1 MKARRIATIALL
13 TCATSASVALAVE
26 TDTFRGHTEGS
37 FFSHGEYRAAK
48 ISFERTGNR
57 VHDVRFE
64 IRVRC
69 PSGQHRSKVGHIREA
84 QVRNGKF
91 KVEQG
96 VVGIAAGRSDSDTFR
111 ASQSIKGRIRG
122 DRASGTVAMSTELD
136 SHGKESPSGA
146 DCRSGKVEWNAEA
159 P

>member
-1 MKARRIATIALL
+1 MNRRRIATIALL
-13 TCATSASVALAVE
+13 TCATSASVALAAD

-37 FFSHGEYRAAK
+37 FFSHGEYRAAR
-48 ISFERTGNR
+48 ISFQRTGNR
-57 VHDVRFE
+57 LHDVRFE

-69 PSGQHRSKVGHIREA
+69 PSGQHRSKVGHIREV
-84 QVRNGKF
+84 QVHDGKF
-91 KVEQG
+91 KIEQG
-96 VVGIAAGRSDSDTFR
+96 VVGTFDGTNGSDTFH

-136 SHGKESPSGA
+136 SHGKESASGRT
-146 DCRSGKVEWNAEA
+146 CRSGQVEWTAVA